1 MLIQLLIDQPQA
13 ALTIVQRTPTWVWAL
28 LAGLV
33 LLGLVQMR
41 PRRVRPLQTA
51 VLPLALAVLSL
62 GGLLGVIASTTWALA
77 AAVLWLLVA
86 VGVLLANRRR
96 PLPTGIR
103 YEPTTHRVHLP
114 GSSMPL
120 LVMLALFLLKYAVGV
135 ELALQPALREHA
147 GFVMGLAVA
156 YGALS
161 GLLATRSAAIWRF
174 AAQRS
179 PA

>member
-62 GGLLGVIASTTWALA
+62 GGLLGVIASIPWALTA
-77 AAVLWLLVA
+77 AALWLLVA
-86 VGVLLANRRR
+86 VGVLLASWRR
-96 PLPTGIR
+96 PPPTGIH
-103 YEPTTHRVHLP
+103 YEPATQRVHLP
-114 GSSMPL
+114 GSGTPL
-120 LVMLALFLLKYAVGV
+120 LVVLAMFLLKYAVGV

-147 GFVMGLAVA
+147 GFAMGLAVA

-161 GLLATRSAAIWRF
+161 GLLATRSAAVWRF
-174 AAQRS
+174 AARRS

>member
-1 MLIQLLIDQPQA
+1 MLIQLLIDQPGA

-41 PRRVRPLQTA
+41 PRRVRPAQTA
-51 VLPLALAVLSL
+51 LLPLALAVFSL
-62 GGLLGVIASTTWALA
+62 GGMLGVIASTTWALA
-77 AAVLWLLVA
+77 AASLWLLVA
-86 VGVLLANRRR
+86 VGVLLVNQRR
-96 PLPTGIR
+96 PPPTGIH
-103 YEPTTHRVHLP
+103 YEPATRRVHLP
-114 GSSMPL
+114 GSGTPL

-135 ELALQPALREHA
+135 ELALQPALREHP
-147 GFVMGLAVA
+147 GFALGPAVA

-174 AAQRS
+174 AARQS
-179 PA
+179 AT